1 ALSVTWTNEGKAFE
15 YRKDGIRYRYD
26 IATRKAEVRPAAEAP
41 RQEEERR
48 NEGRRPNRDRSGRVE
63 RGRQFTSATS
73 PDGKWKALYRDC
85 NLWLSEPDS
94 TNEIAITTE
103 GSDKTRIKYGTASWC
118 YGEELDQ
125 NTAMWWSS
133 NSQKIAFYRFDEQN
147 VPDFY
152 LALNQAKVQ

>member
-1 ALSVTWTNEGKAFE
+1 MLRPLSATRTSAVWPCGTMAMALLFGLSAETSWGQDRLKTMPGYERYQKLRREIAEAVKLGALSVTWTNEGKAFE

-73 PDGKWKALYRDC
+73 PDGKW
-85 NLWLSEPDS
+85 
-94 TNEIAITTE
+94 
-103 GSDKTRIKYGTASWC
+103 
-118 YGEELDQ
+118 
-125 NTAMWWSS
+125 
-133 NSQKIAFYRFDEQN
+133 
-147 VPDFY
+147 
-152 LALNQAKVQ
+152 